1 MYFEAVEREG
11 CRAGDKERDIHRGE
25 ECVSGAFWGL
35 FAALINIRYE

>member
-1 MYFEAVEREG
+1 MYFEAVEREIKRG
-11 CRAGDKERDIHRGE
+11 IYRGIKRGE